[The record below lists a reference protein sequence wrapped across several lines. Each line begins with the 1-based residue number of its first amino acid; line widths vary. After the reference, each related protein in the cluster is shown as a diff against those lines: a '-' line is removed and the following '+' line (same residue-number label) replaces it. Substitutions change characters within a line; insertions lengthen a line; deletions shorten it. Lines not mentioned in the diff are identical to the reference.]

1 VASTLV
7 GARRHV
13 AGVGEG
19 GYAGRPDTD
28 TGKRGAKSVTARGLV
43 GVMQG
48 LAGAVNGRTVGGVDD
63 VKGTGVV

>member
-1 VASTLV
+1 M
-7 GARRHV
+7 
-13 AGVGEG
+13 GEG

-48 LAGAVNGRTVGGVDD
+48 LVGAVNGRTVGGVDD
-63 VKGTGVV
+63 VKGRGVV